1 MQRYNASITREPFL
15 FYEMHITAGLMAA
28 GLSEKAA
35 VGEIV
40 SHNLFQYPT
49 ERSIAGRA
57 RACVR
62 RLSGMDDPGLVA
74 FIGGSV
80 SLEARQAALYAWM
93 VESRLVREFMLLLIG
108 RKYKMGDYTFS
119 LADVSAFFFDLQEQ
133 NDQAASWSESTIKK
147 IRQVLVKTLTA
158 TGYLDNTKAERLQQ
172 VWLTPFVKKHILAHG
187 HSDFLP
193 AFHCSEEE

>member
-15 FYEMHITAGLMAA
+15 FYEMHVTAGLMGE
-28 GLSEKAA
+28 GLSDEDIVKKIAA
-35 VGEIV
+35 E
-40 SHNLFQYPT
+40 NLFQYPT
-49 ERSIAGRA
+49 ERSLTGRA
-57 RACVR
+57 RACLR
-62 RLSGMDDPGLVA
+62 RLHGMDDPDMVA
-74 FIGGSV
+74 LIGRSAA
-80 SLEARQAALYAWM
+80 LEARQAALYAWM